1 MTRLPALLCAL
12 ALATALC
19 AACKYFSDAYDPPA
33 VPGGP
38 VLIPSDN
45 ASPALTGL
53 GRTRVLDAVAE

>member
-1 MTRLPALLCAL
+1 VTPLAALLCAL
-12 ALATALC
+12 TLATALC
-19 AACKYFSDAYDPPA
+19 ASCKYFSDAYDPPA

-53 GRTRVLDAVAE
+53 GRVRVLDAGVE